1 VTHHTESERLTA
13 GERPDAQG
21 DEDDP
26 DEDLEPRRYARW
38 NLDVE
43 CEKQPPEQ
51 ENRQRVADTPRSA
64 SDARARLVLD
74 ECRDRGDVVRFQR
87 VSRPEGPAGQ
97 ESGSESGEHERES
110 VHGATFDTEMK

>member
-1 VTHHTESERLTA
+1 VAQHTESERVTA

-21 DEDDP
+21 DEYDP

-51 ENRQRVADTPRSA
+51 ENRQGVSDAPRSA
-64 SDARARLVLD
+64 SDTRALLVLD
-74 ECRDRGDVVRFQR
+74 ECRNCGDVVRFQR
-87 VSRPEGPAGQ
+87 VSRPECTAGQ

-110 VHGATFDTEMK
+110 VHVAIFDTEIK